1 MPSTTTIGRSRD
13 GESGAGAGEGES
25 GVEVERAAVR
35 ALQVEEEAGD
45 EDAGDPGV
53 NGFNVQYA
61 EAMRTQ
67 E

>member
-1 MPSTTTIGRSRD
+1 MAGVDRSGCGRDDMR
-13 GESGAGAGEGES
+13 AGAASDG
-25 GVEVERAAVR
+25 
-35 ALQVEEEAGD
+35 EEEAGD

-53 NGFNVQYA
+53 NGFNGQYA